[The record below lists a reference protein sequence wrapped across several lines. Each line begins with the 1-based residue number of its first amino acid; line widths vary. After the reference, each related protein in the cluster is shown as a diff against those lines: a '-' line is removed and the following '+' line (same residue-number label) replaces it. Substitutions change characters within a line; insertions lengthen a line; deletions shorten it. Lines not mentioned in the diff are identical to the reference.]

1 MTAPTVLSAK
11 PRDPGASSPGGWQ
24 RHLVRQEAALAGL
37 LIAVGAVFTLLEPA
51 FLTAGNLSSTA
62 QDATQVL
69 LLAVGLTFV
78 IVAAGIDLS
87 VGAVLG
93 LSGVVSAL
101 VMRDLGVGGDGVTFA
116 IGALASIGIGAVCG
130 LANGTMVA
138 HLRISAFV
146 ATLATL
152 GVASG
157 LTLVLTQGVD
167 IAGLPSAT
175 VELGNHQ
182 FAGGLTLPIVVT
194 AAVVLAAGICL
205 HHSQFGRWTFA
216 IGSERRSA
224 LVAGIPVRRHLV
236 ALYVLSGGL
245 AGLAGFLAVLRLG
258 VGSPQAG
265 LNDELAA
272 IAAVVVGGV
281 SLFGGI
287 GTMVGSVLGALVLAV
302 VLNGLIIS
310 GVQPYWQLVATGVL
324 IAVAAGFQTL
334 TRDGEED
341 N

>member
-1 MTAPTVLSAK
+1 M
-11 PRDPGASSPGGWQ
+11 SSPIAAASGPSGHLDEAGG
-24 RHLVRQEAALAGL
+24 RRPAVRQEALLGGL
-37 LIAVGAVFTLLEPA
+37 LLALVALFTALEPA

-69 LLAVGLTFV
+69 LLAAASTYV

-93 LSGVVSAL
+93 LSGVVAAL
-101 VMRDLGVGGDGVTFA
+101 MMRDSGLGDGPTLLVGVLGAVAVGG
-116 IGALASIGIGAVCG
+116 VCG
-130 LANGTMVA
+130 AANGAMIA
-138 HLRISAFV
+138 RLRISAFV

-167 IAGLPSAT
+167 IGDLPPVA
-175 VELGNHQ
+175 VDLGNRT
-182 FAGGLTLPIVVT
+182 FAGGLTLPIVIT
-194 AAVVLAAGICL
+194 AVVVVVAGLFL
-205 HHSQFGRWTFA
+205 HFSRFGRWTFA
-216 IGSERRSA
+216 IGSDRRSA
-224 LVAGIPVRRHLV
+224 VMAGIPVRRHLI
-236 ALYVLSGGL
+236 ALYVLSGSL

-265 LNDELAA
+265 LDDELTA
-272 IAAVVVGGV
+272 IAAVVIGGA
-281 SLFGGI
+281 SLFGGV
-287 GTMVGSVLGALVLAV
+287 GSMVGSVLGALVLAV

-324 IAVAAGFQTL
+324 IAVAVAFQTL
-334 TRDGEED
+334 TRGERDETL
-341 N
+341 